1 MNKLSY
7 TGLLLALVA
16 CQPDT
21 KNLEKKIDDMA
32 KDIRELKAQVA
43 KGGLG
48 GGAGAAGQ
56 QRQAREEADPAAVF
70 AVDVTPNLKM
80 GMVEGPQQAMV
91 TLVEAWDFA

>member
-7 TGLLLALVA
+7 TALVLSLAA

-43 KGGLG
+43 RGG
-48 GGAGAAGQ
+48 GGAGAQQ
-56 QRQAREEADPAAVF
+56 QRQAREEADPSAVF
-70 AVDVTPNLKM
+70 AVDISQNVKL
-80 GMVEGPQQAMV
+80 GMVDGPNSALV
-91 TLVEAWDFA
+91 TVVEAWDFA